1 MYRYV
6 LKRLGMMVLVMLG
19 ISIVIYCLMELSPLD
34 RVVPYL
40 GENYEQEDYDRL
52 YLELNLDKPVLWR
65 YTHYMADLLRGD
77 LGYSPLFKD
86 RVWTLYKQKFPT
98 TISLTISATLVA
110 TIISL
115 PLAVLAAL
123 NRGNAIDN
131 TCSVL
136 SVVGMAAPNFWVGL
150 MLMLVFALKLGWFNA
165 IGFHSWK
172 DLVLPAITLG
182 TSHTASVTRHTRSA
196 MIDVLEKDY
205 LQLARAKG
213 LSEKKVVL
221 KHALGNALI
230 PFIQVTGQ
238 QFSGSLGGSV
248 ITESVFTLNGVGR
261 MMNQALKATDA
272 TAVMGCM
279 MIQSFINGMMLL
291 ILDLLYALLDPRIK
305 ARYSK

>member
-6 LKRLGMMVLVMLG
+6 LKRLGMLLLVMLG

-40 GENYEQEDYDRL
+40 GEDYEQEDYDKL

-65 YTHYMADLLRGD
+65 YIHYMLDLLRGD
-77 LGYSPLFKD
+77 LGYSPLFKE

-98 TISLTISATLVA
+98 TFALTISASLLATL
-110 TIISL
+110 ISL
-115 PLAVLAAL
+115 PLAVLAAV
-123 NRGNAIDN
+123 NRGNLIDN
-131 TCSVL
+131 TASVI
-136 SVVGMAAPNFWVGL
+136 SVIGIAAPNFWVGL
-150 MLMLVFALKLGWFNA
+150 MLMLIFALKLGWFNA

-182 TSHTASVTRHTRSA
+182 ADHMAGLTRHTRSA
-196 MIDVLEKDY
+196 MIDVLGKDY

-213 LSEKKVVL
+213 LSEKKVIL

-230 PFIQVTGQ
+230 PFVQVAGQ
-238 QFSGSLGGSV
+238 QFSASFGGSV

-261 MMNQALKATDA
+261 MMNQALRATDA

-279 MIQSFINGMMLL
+279 MIQSFINGAMLL
-291 ILDLLYALLDPRIK
+291 VLDLLYAMLDPRIK
-305 ARYSK
+305 AKYSK

>member
-1 MYRYV
+1 MFRYV
-6 LKRLGMMVLVMLG
+6 LKRLGLLLLVMLG

-40 GENYEQEDYDRL
+40 GDNYEQADYDKL
-52 YLELNLDKPVLWR
+52 YLELNLDKPVMWR
-65 YTHYMADLLRGD
+65 YTHYMMDLLRGD
-77 LGYSPLFKD
+77 LGYSPLFKE

-98 TISLTISATLVA
+98 TISLTISATLLA
-110 TIISL
+110 SLISL
-115 PLAVLAAL
+115 PLAVLAAV
-123 NRGNAIDN
+123 NRGNLIDN
-131 TCSVL
+131 TASVF
-136 SVVGMAAPNFWVGL
+136 SVIGMAAPNFWVGL
-150 MLMLVFALKLGWFNA
+150 MLILIFAVKLGWFNA

-196 MIDVLEKDY
+196 LIDVLGKDY

-213 LSEKKVVL
+213 LSEKKVIL
-221 KHALGNALI
+221 KHALGNAFI
-230 PFIQVTGQ
+230 PFIQITGQ
-238 QFSGSLGGSV
+238 QFSASLGGSV

-272 TAVMGCM
+272 VTVMGCM
-279 MIQSFINGMMLL
+279 MIQSFINGAMLL
-291 ILDLLYALLDPRIK
+291 LLDLAYAALDPRIK